1 MEPAQKKR
9 GRPKLFLTKEMVQ
22 ERKTAKRLCCN
33 SRRNGGSRQHC
44 SGSSNSGGF
53 VGGNKSFNKVITVF
67 MKIRM
72 FRGDLSGNNI
82 AHEEH
87 ENVESH
93 IGGTSDTGDLS
104 GSSIAGEEHENAEAH
119 VGGTSD
125 TGDSNSIL
133 DMGKQDQTC
142 GFCEAQVWA
151 AEFTGRYVGTGPK
164 GYSICCGKGKVQLP
178 FLRETPSEL
187 GELLT
192 SGSRLSR
199 MFFPKS
205 RVYNNIFAF
214 CSFGGKIDDS
224 VNKGK
229 GPYVFRV
236 SGETYHNFGS
246 LVAPDSCAP
255 KFAQIYMYDGQQAID
270 HRVNFVGT
278 KDVLDPTIIATLQ
291 EMLNRENFLVGVF
304 KQAQQRFDGVDEIP
318 VRLRLLERRTTDGRF
333 ENIPTHNDYEFAG
346 LTVDNDFANYRDIVA
361 EDKKLGLKHISDLH
375 PCFMSMQYPLLFP
388 YGEDDAMMNDFT
400 KNNVLGCVLAVV
412 YTIEFQ
418 KRGLPHAH
426 IVLWLA
432 NDDKLVTPEQI
443 DEVICAELPDE
454 LGEPVGYKAV
464 SQFMMHGPC
473 GAANPKCPCM
483 YKGRCSRLFPKA
495 FCDDTTMDADGYAL
509 YRRRNTKTT
518 VECNNI
524 LLDNRHVVPYHRVND
539 RKIEFRDWVL
549 GLGDGTEPTYLFGED
564 VEPSWI
570 KIPDELNLAYTGD
583 PMDAIVNEVYGDLQ
597 HMHGSVE
604 YLRDRAIL
612 TPLNEFVESVNN
624 SVLHRL
630 TGDFRAYKSCDSI
643 CKASSGSAAD
653 EASQFHELL
662 IAEKDVP
669 LIVVITGLMA
679 KKISEKVLLSSSDA
693 TRLYANIDY
702 TPVKD
707 LRNAIAAATG
717 NAAENLPKPT
727 YNRFVS
733 ADETTLQELTIKEI
747 LETTLPNS
755 TAVLRR
761 TCEATIVAIL
771 QGEGWYY
778 NCCPRCSRKVQA
790 VEGDYYCN
798 NCAKEAS
805 DFKPRYKV
813 IVRVEDTSARTTFTL
828 FNKEAEQLIGV
839 PAPGITVIPPIIN
852 NIIGKKCAF
861 DIKINSYNTER
872 GYEEYTVYRLS
883 ECPETTKETA
893 ASHAPSKGTKR
904 QKTG

>member
-1 MEPAQKKR
+1 MEPAPKKR
-9 GRPKLFLTKEMVQ
+9 GRPKLFLTKEMVE
-22 ERKTAKRLCCN
+22 ERKTAKRLCFN

-44 SGSSNSGGF
+44 SGNNNSGGF
-53 VGGNKSFNKVITVF
+53 VGEN
-67 MKIRM
+67 
-72 FRGDLSGNNI
+72 LSGNNI
-82 AHEEH
+82 AHEDPH

-104 GSSIAGEEHENAEAH
+104 GSSIAREEHENAEGH

-125 TGDSNSIL
+125 TGSRKIRLTINLKKKNFRDINSIL

-142 GFCEAQVWA
+142 GFCEAQVWG

-178 FLRETPSEL
+178 FLRETPPEL

-333 ENIPTHNDYEFAG
+333 ENIPTQNDYEFAG

-361 EDKKLGLKHISDLH
+361 EDKRLGLKHISDLH

-388 YGEDDAMMNDFT
+388 YGEDGGYRYMQQNFQDSLAVCKEYGHPDLFITFTCNPKWDEIQSAIQYSGCKDASVRPDIVARVFKMKLDAMMNDFT
-400 KNNVLGCVLAVV
+400 KNDVLGRVLAVV

-432 NDDKLVTPEQI
+432 NEDKLVTPEQI
-443 DEVICAELPDE
+443 DEVICAEIPDE
-454 LGEPVGYKAV
+454 LGDPVGYKAV

-473 GAANPKCPCM
+473 GAANPRCPCM

-524 LLDNRHVVPYHRVND
+524 LLDNRHVVPYHRGLLVKYQAHINVFTLIDNMRIEKNVPKITVND

-583 PMDAIVNEVYGDLQ
+583 PMNAIVNEVYGDLQ
-597 HMHGSVE
+597 QMHGSVE

-653 EASQFHELL
+653 EALL
-662 IAEKDVP
+662 LHASKDILAYNMYFP
-669 LIVVITGLMA
+669 LLYLLKYSVIT
-679 KKISEKVLLSSSDA
+679 E
-693 TRLYANIDY
+693 
-702 TPVKD
+702 
-707 LRNAIAAATG
+707 
-717 NAAENLPKPT
+717 
-727 YNRFVS
+727 
-733 ADETTLQELTIKEI
+733 ELEM
-747 LETTLPNS
+747 
-755 TAVLRR
+755 
-761 TCEATIVAIL
+761 
-771 QGEGWYY
+771 
-778 NCCPRCSRKVQA
+778 
-790 VEGDYYCN
+790 
-798 NCAKEAS
+798 
-805 DFKPRYKV
+805 
-813 IVRVEDTSARTTFTL
+813 
-828 FNKEAEQLIGV
+828 
-839 PAPGITVIPPIIN
+839 
-852 NIIGKKCAF
+852 
-861 DIKINSYNTER
+861 
-872 GYEEYTVYRLS
+872 
-883 ECPETTKETA
+883 
-893 ASHAPSKGTKR
+893 
-904 QKTG
+904 